1 MLKKAVITSAGL
13 GTRLLPYTKEIPK
26 EMLPIF
32 CRTPRGIFLKPAL
45 QLIFEQLYN
54 IGIREFCFIIGRGK
68 RVIEDYFT
76 PDNSFIRYL
85 KKKNKNMVAE
95 ELEEFYSQVENST
108 LVWINQPEPR
118 GFGDAVRLSEPFVGN
133 SNFLLAAGDN
143 YIISPDNNYL
153 KKLIDIHVSME
164 NHATLSVFKVDD
176 PKSFGVVMGDRLNSD
191 IVRIRKAVEKPQT
204 PISNLALIS
213 LHVFHPVIF
222 KALKGIE
229 PGYAGE
235 YQLTDA
241 IQKLVE
247 WNYRVYALE
256 MKKNVFR
263 LDIGTPQSYWRAIE
277 YSYSSSGYDEN

>member
-1 MLKKAVITSAGL
+1 MIKKAVITSAGL

-32 CRTPRGIFLKPAL
+32 CKTPRGVFLKPAL
-45 QLIFEQLYN
+45 QLIFEQLYS

-76 PDNSFIRYL
+76 PDNSFINYL
-85 KKKNKNMVAE
+85 RRKNKNRVAE
-95 ELEEFYSQVENST
+95 ELEEFYSQIENST

-118 GFGDAVRLSEPFVGN
+118 GFGDAVRLSEPFVGKN
-133 SNFLLAAGDN
+133 DFLLAAGDN
-143 YIISPDNNYL
+143 YIVSPENGFL
-153 KKLIDIHVSME
+153 KKIVHTHISME
-164 NHATLSVFKVDD
+164 NHATLSVFRVDD
-176 PKSFGVVMGDRLNSD
+176 PRSFGVVIGEQFDSD
-191 IVRIRKAVEKPQT
+191 IVRVRKTVEKPQT

-213 LHVFHPVIF
+213 LHVFHPIIF
-222 KALKGIE
+222 KALKSIE

-241 IQKLVE
+241 VQKLVE

-263 LDIGTPQSYWRAIE
+263 LDIGTPQSYWRAVE
-277 YSYSSSGYDEN
+277 YSYSLSGCDED